1 MNDKRENGSLRRIFA
16 RTEGKCHI
24 CRKRLCFGNYG
35 ARDRKGAWEIEH
47 SIPVSKG
54 GTDHLNNLYAACIQC
69 NRSKGA
75 ATTRT
80 ARARNG
86 YRGAP
91 LSKKRRTKN
100 AWTLGAAGTLAALF
114 VPPHVRLVAALLG
127 ATVGATIGY
136 RSEPK

>member
-47 SIPVSKG
+47 SIPVSK
-54 GTDHLNNLYAACIQC
+54 
-69 NRSKGA
+69 
-75 ATTRT
+75 
-80 ARARNG
+80 RNG